1 MIMKNK
7 FLLLLISVTLI
18 WVSVMSERRITLEKL
33 QQQPKPVTNAY
44 TSYDLSQAIQNA
56 GRLILRG
63 VVIKE

>member
-1 MIMKNK
+1 
-7 FLLLLISVTLI
+7 
-18 WVSVMSERRITLEKL
+18 MSERRITLEKL